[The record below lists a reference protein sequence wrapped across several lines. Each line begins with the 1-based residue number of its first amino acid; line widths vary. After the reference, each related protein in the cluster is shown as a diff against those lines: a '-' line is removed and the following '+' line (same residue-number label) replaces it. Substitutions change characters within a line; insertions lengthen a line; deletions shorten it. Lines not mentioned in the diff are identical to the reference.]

1 MGELV
6 EELAGELAA
15 LEKGDITEPDLAAA
29 RGESRESAMHV
40 GAAPPDTEGFIA
52 VQDFE
57 DAMGDGRR
65 IRAWQF

>member
-1 MGELV
+1 MGAWV
-6 EELAGELAA
+6 GELAGELAG
-15 LEKGDITEPDLAAA
+15 LEKGDITGPDLAAA
-29 RGESRESAMHV
+29 RGESRESATLV
-40 GAAPPDTEGFIA
+40 RAAPPETDRFIA